1 MGVVVPDGDKEV
13 GAGRGMGAMDN
24 VGGREP
30 PVGVGSGILQ
40 VGVPGG
46 VPP

>member
-1 MGVVVPDGDKEV
+1 MGVVVPDGDKEEV
-13 GAGRGMGAMDN
+13 GAAGVGRG
-24 VGGREP
+24 V
-30 PVGVGSGILQ
+30 LQ